1 MLFNRLLA
9 TENFPDQSGKA
20 IIVPIY
26 KKGDKDEPSNYRGI
40 SLLPCISKLFT
51 KVLNN
56 RLVKWASDN
65 DKMHDIQAGFTKNKS
80 TVDHIFVL
88 QTLVVTKYLS
98 KEKGRFYSVY
108 VDFSKA
114 FDTVPHQHLFYSLL
128 NGDLHGRVINLLRNL
143 YSKLKSCVV
152 IDGKLSED
160 FICNIGTRQG
170 CMMSPILFIF
180 YLNELIQHV
189 DDNNCQGIY
198 LNEHNPNVN
207 LLLYADDLVIVG
219 DHIGRVQRILDALS
233 TFCIKWGL
241 KVNMSKTKSMVFRN
255 GGVIKKNENLY
266 YSGTKLENVSYY
278 KYLGVTMST
287 RLSWSPAQTTLA
299 IQARK
304 AQLALNQINYQ
315 CDYSYETASDIFDK
329 CIVPILTYGSEVW
342 GYKVHKSIENVH
354 SKFCKVQLGVGNN
367 TPTPALLGECGRDRM
382 YISCIVKCVKYW
394 LKLVKY

>member
-1 MLFNRLLA
+1 
-9 TENFPDQSGKA
+9 
-20 IIVPIY
+20 
-26 KKGDKDEPSNYRGI
+26 
-40 SLLPCISKLFT
+40 
-51 KVLNN
+51 
-56 RLVKWASDN
+56 
-65 DKMHDIQAGFTKNKS
+65 
-80 TVDHIFVL
+80 
-88 QTLVVTKYLS
+88 
-98 KEKGRFYSVY
+98 
-108 VDFSKA
+108 
-114 FDTVPHQHLFYSLL
+114 
-128 NGDLHGRVINLLRNL
+128 
-143 YSKLKSCVV
+143 LKSCVV

-170 CMMSPILFIF
+170 CMMSPFLFIF

-367 TPTPALLGECGRDRM
+367 TPTPAVLGECGRDRM

-394 LKLVKY
+394 LKLISLPSETLLGSCYSFLYHQCLLGKTNWVSEIRDILYRYGFGWVFEDHNVTSGDLFMKVFTERLKDCELQLWATDVHNMPKLRTYSLSKESRERELYLTLSIHRRLRFAMARFQTSIHCLEIEVGRQKT